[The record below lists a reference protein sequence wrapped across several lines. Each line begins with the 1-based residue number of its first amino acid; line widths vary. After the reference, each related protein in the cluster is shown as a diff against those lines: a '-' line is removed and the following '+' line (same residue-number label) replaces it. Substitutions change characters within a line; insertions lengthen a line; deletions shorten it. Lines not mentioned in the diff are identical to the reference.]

1 MNDTA
6 TSTPASADHRSL
18 LHGGSPNEV
27 EAAMAWQDAVSQY
40 GPASPQADAAR
51 RHLRL
56 IQHFNE
62 RFAWFRD

>member
-1 MNDTA
+1 MTLTA
-6 TSTPASADHRSL
+6 SETPATADHRSL
-18 LHGGSPNEV
+18 VDDGSPNEV
-27 EAAMAWQDAVSQY
+27 EAAMAWQEAVSKY